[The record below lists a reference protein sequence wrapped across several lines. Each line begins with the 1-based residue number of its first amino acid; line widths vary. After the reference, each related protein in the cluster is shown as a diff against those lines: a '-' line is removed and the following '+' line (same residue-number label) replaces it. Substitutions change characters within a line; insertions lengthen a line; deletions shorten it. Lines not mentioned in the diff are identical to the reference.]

1 MAEVM
6 QASPPKGK
14 YLIDTYEDWA
24 AGEGIPILT
33 GTALDL
39 LSVESKPWA
48 RFGVD
53 GAFCHLQ
60 GRDDFLSVLLLDLA
74 PGARSTPQ
82 RHLFEAAFVALA
94 GGGTV
99 ELELGGAPARPIE
112 WGANSL
118 VLLPMNARYRL
129 VNSSPERARLV
140 LFSDL
145 RYLLNLYR
153 NEQFLF
159 ATETD
164 FPERAAAESLVR
176 DIATLDMAGADRR
189 SFDLA
194 ASALGCD
201 LLALAPKSYGR
212 ARRQMQG
219 AHLLAVAGT
228 GYTRIGGA
236 SDGEAERI
244 DWRRGLLFAAPGMR
258 FVQHFNPGAAA
269 ARLLDVQLGSER
281 YPLFRSRRA
290 AYGDSSVYAAGNA
303 EIAKDQEEPGIAAEF
318 AAACRV

>member
-1 MAEVM
+1 MAEVAS
-6 QASPPKGK
+6 ASPPKGK
-14 YLIDTYEDWA
+14 YLVDSYEDWA

-33 GTALDL
+33 GAALDL
-39 LSVESKPWA
+39 LSVETRPWA

-60 GRDDFLSVLLLDLA
+60 ARDDFLSVLLLDLA
-74 PGARSTPQ
+74 PGARSAPQ
-82 RHLFEAAFVALA
+82 HHLFEAAFVALA

-99 ELELGGAPARPIE
+99 ELELAGAPARRLE
-112 WGANSL
+112 WGADS
-118 VLLPMNARYRL
+118 VISVPMNARYRL
-129 VNSSPERARLV
+129 VNSSPEHARLV

-159 ATETD
+159 ATEMD
-164 FPERAAAESLVR
+164 FPEPAAAESVIR
-176 DIATLDMAGADRR
+176 DVATRDLGGADRR
-189 SFDLA
+189 SLDLA

-201 LLALAPKSYGR
+201 LRALAPKSYGR

-219 AHLLAVAGT
+219 AHLLVIAGA
-228 GYTRIGGA
+228 GYTRIAAETG
-236 SDGEAERI
+236 DETERI
-244 DWRRGLLFAAPGMR
+244 DWRRGTLFAAPGMR
-258 FVQHFNPGAAA
+258 FVQHFNPGAAS

-290 AYGDSSVYAAGNA
+290 AYGDSSVYAAGTA
-303 EIAKDQEEPGIAAEF
+303 EIAKEQEDPRIAADF
-318 AAACRV
+318 AAACRS